1 MAALTHLLIRTLHVL
16 GMALL
21 LGGATVAWLVLRED
35 TTDPLAV
42 AVRYEWLFWV
52 TLGVVV
58 LTGVGNLGAVGAPGP
73 ATRWGQTFLAK
84 LLLVGGFLLGSLVRT
99 LALVRMDRA
108 GVVGENVG
116 GGSAV
121 RGWTRR
127 AYAAT
132 GWTLVAIVVLGEVL
146 AHG

>member
-1 MAALTHLLIRTLHVL
+1 MAAVTHLLIRTLHML

-21 LGGATVAWLVLRED
+21 LGGVTVAWLVIREGAAD
-35 TTDPLAV
+35 SLAV
-42 AVRYEWLFWV
+42 AVRYEWLFWL

-73 ATRWGQTFLAK
+73 ATDWGQAFLVK
-84 LLLVGGFLLGSLVRT
+84 LLLVVGFVVGSLLRT
-99 LALVRMDRA
+99 LVVVRMDRA
-108 GVVGENVG
+108 GVA
-116 GGSAV
+116 GGSAGDTPAI
-121 RGWTRR
+121 RTWTRR

-132 GWTLVAIVVLGEVL
+132 GWVLLAIVVLGEVL